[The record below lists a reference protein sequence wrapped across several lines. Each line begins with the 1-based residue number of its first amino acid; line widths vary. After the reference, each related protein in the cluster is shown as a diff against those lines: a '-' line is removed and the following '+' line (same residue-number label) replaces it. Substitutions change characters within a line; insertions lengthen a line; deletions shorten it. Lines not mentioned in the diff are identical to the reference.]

1 MNSRPG
7 TDEPSSHIG
16 FDANQEDTT
25 SWFENGSAR
34 RRSNAAQRTPSQ
46 RATRDGTSSTTPAH
60 GGQDGGIPPSSS
72 RTNSQITPSPGRG
85 LMSARR
91 PSSLRFE
98 VRPEPEM
105 IPIAS
110 ATPGQPTP
118 SNRSRI
124 GLPSPGTYITP
135 RSRVLRQRQSIGATP
150 HKKAADKVKELRRRA
165 MLNTPGRSRRL
176 SGRIERNDPMENLRR
191 LARNLAP
198 KSRLIPSSSPV
209 EATPP
214 AQPDR
219 SNDDDDDDDDLLLE
233 SPRIRVPLDSDSDED
248 YGAPEASLRDALERT
263 RVLEE
268 QDLTMHS
275 VELPRRMAPEMP
287 EDLTIRRRS
296 SMFDGFKNPESD
308 AGLDVSMGLRLDSSP
323 QRRIPFADDSDFR
336 IELPEE
342 EPLLDIDQSTFTI
355 AGGLGRQSGTQFDLP
370 LPEVDDDLAPS
381 YSDDGGD
388 IGMPFD
394 VDENPSGGYDAAG
407 SPAESVGEEE
417 DGEGD
422 DDELEVEVA
431 AADQGK
437 RRGSMTTKPQQ
448 ARRKGQRHALAIPDK
463 HIKAIAGR
471 FFSQRNGKKPRF
483 SQETLDRL
491 GLQSDWFFERLGK
504 TLEAYAKHAGRK
516 TIQDRDVHLVMK
528 RYVVRP
534 SVSWGYLYL
543 SVPWS
548 LLVHD
553 SYYTFLVFLT
563 LLTHD
568 PNQDSV

>member
-1 MNSRPG
+1 M
-7 TDEPSSHIG
+7 
-16 FDANQEDTT
+16 
-25 SWFENGSAR
+25 
-34 RRSNAAQRTPSQ
+34 
-46 RATRDGTSSTTPAH
+46 
-60 GGQDGGIPPSSS
+60 
-72 RTNSQITPSPGRG
+72 
-85 LMSARR
+85 
-91 PSSLRFE
+91 
-98 VRPEPEM
+98 
-105 IPIAS
+105 AS

-135 RSRVLRQRQSIGATP
+135 RSRALRQRQSIGATP

-165 MLNTPGRSRRL
+165 MLNTPGRQRRL

-198 KSRLIPSSSPV
+198 KSQPIPSSSPT
-209 EATPP
+209 EASAP
-214 AQPDR
+214 AQIDER
-219 SNDDDDDDDDLLLE
+219 NDDDDDDDLLLE

-248 YGAPEASLRDALERT
+248 YGAPEESLRDALERT

-287 EDLTIRRRS
+287 EDPTIRRRS
-296 SMFDGFKNPESD
+296 SMFEGFKDPESD
-308 AGLDVSMGLRLDSSP
+308 ARPDVSMGLQLDSSP

-342 EPLLDIDQSTFTI
+342 EPLLDIEQSTFTI

-370 LPEVDDDLAPS
+370 LPVVDDDLAPS

-388 IGMPFD
+388 IGIPFD
-394 VDENPSGGYDAAG
+394 VDDYLSGGYEAAG
-407 SPAESVGEEE
+407 NPAESVGEEE
-417 DGEGD
+417 DEEGD
-422 DDELEVEVA
+422 EDAVEVEA
-431 AADQGK
+431 AAAAGQGK
-437 RRGSMTTKPQQ
+437 RRESMTIKPQQ

-483 SQETLDRL
+483 SKETLDRL

-516 TIQDRDVHLVMK
+516 TIQDRDMHLVMK
-528 RYVVRP
+528 RYVLRP
-534 SVSWGYLYL
+534 SVSWGIYL
-543 SVPWS
+543 
-548 LLVHD
+548 
-553 SYYTFLVFLT
+553 
-563 LLTHD
+563 
-568 PNQDSV
+568 